1 MAMDIPVQR
10 LQLEDVVKI
19 EVLDRGRRGRGP
31 RRVRPVE
38 RTATSVPVTLRPEGG
53 GELVKEWNLGEL
65 VTVVRG
71 P

>member
-10 LQLEDVVKI
+10 LQLEDVIMIDVDDKG
-19 EVLDRGRRGRGP
+19 EVEALI
-31 RRVRPVE
+31 VRPVE
-38 RTATSVPVTLRPEGG
+38 RTATSVRVTLRPEGG
-53 GELVKEWNLGEL
+53 AEFVKEWNLGEL

>member
-10 LQLEDVVKI
+10 LQLEDVVMI
-19 EVLDRGRRGRGP
+19 DVLDQGEVEALV
-31 RRVRPVE
+31 VRPVE
-38 RTATSVPVTLRPEGG
+38 RTATSVRVTLRPEGG
-53 GELVKEWNLGEL
+53 DELVKEWNLGEL